1 MKIGILNF
9 HRALNYGAVLQCY
22 GLQETLTALGH
33 EVSFFDYRP
42 RIIEKHR
49 SYFLFDILK
58 EKGIIPFIRSTI
70 YSLLTLPNKYK
81 CKKAF
86 DDFLSKYLK
95 LTDFVVSLLD
105 LAKLDSF
112 DIIFVGSDQVWSER
126 ITGLDNVYLGN
137 FVKYHVRYIA
147 YAASLGASVCLE
159 EPKQQRLLAFLP
171 NYQKLSVRE
180 IYLQKWLMRHNF
192 KSQVVLD
199 PSLLADTSIFDKIA
213 FKPKVSNY
221 VLLIN
226 LDNSA
231 ESCLFAE
238 NIANQLQAK
247 VVSIKAIGLSKNKFD
262 LIGISPMEFCGLIKY
277 SRCVITVSFHAT
289 AFSIVFQK
297 DFYVM
302 KFETDERSYNL
313 LTILGL
319 TDRHKN
325 PQEEVIFT
333 HINYK
338 LPLSKLNQIKKYS
351 LEYINSCL
359 DN

>member
-1 MKIGILNF
+1 M
-9 HRALNYGAVLQCY
+9 
-22 GLQETLTALGH
+22 
-33 EVSFFDYRP
+33 
-42 RIIEKHR
+42 
-49 SYFLFDILK
+49 
-58 EKGIIPFIRSTI
+58 
-70 YSLLTLPNKYK
+70 
-81 CKKAF
+81 
-86 DDFLSKYLK
+86 
-95 LTDFVVSLLD
+95 TDFVVSLLD

-262 LIGISPMEFCGLIKY
+262 LIGISPIEFCGLIKY